1 MHIQNYTEELIELRR
16 YFHQHPELAL
26 QEVETSAYIQKY
38 LKNLGYEVNHVEPTG
53 IIAELPGL
61 SDREKM
67 VVLRAEMD
75 ALPIQEQ
82 TDMAYASVN
91 DGCMHACGH
100 DFIIAAAL
108 ILAKI
113 VTEEQENFP
122 VRIRFLFEPA
132 EEIGEGA
139 KRMLQAGALE
149 NPKADA
155 FLMFHYAADMT
166 LGMAVHQGQ
175 ASSMINSMQIHVHGK
190 SSHWCEAE
198 KGIDAIYAASQVVNA
213 IHDLNENFKK
223 KHINPG
229 KYIVGIGTV
238 HGGEYTNIVADHVV
252 LNGNI
257 RAVHEETYVALKE
270 ELEKCLQEIEI
281 FIWNFRNLRCMHL
294 QMMMNWYRLQNVSGK
309 KYLVKSLFWREK
321 TNCFYPVT
329 MPIGTSGKQKGC
341 LPYFW
346 QEFAEKNIPCITRNF
361 GWMRGFF
368 RSV

>member
-122 VRIRFLFEPA
+122 VRIRFLLN
-132 EEIGEGA
+132 
-139 KRMLQAGALE
+139 LQRRSE
-149 NPKADA
+149 
-155 FLMFHYAADMT
+155 
-166 LGMAVHQGQ
+166 
-175 ASSMINSMQIHVHGK
+175 
-190 SSHWCEAE
+190 
-198 KGIDAIYAASQVVNA
+198 
-213 IHDLNENFKK
+213 
-223 KHINPG
+223 
-229 KYIVGIGTV
+229 
-238 HGGEYTNIVADHVV
+238 
-252 LNGNI
+252 
-257 RAVHEETYVALKE
+257 
-270 ELEKCLQEIEI
+270 
-281 FIWNFRNLRCMHL
+281 
-294 QMMMNWYRLQNVSGK
+294 
-309 KYLVKSLFWREK
+309 RER
-321 TNCFYPVT
+321 
-329 MPIGTSGKQKGC
+329 KGC
-341 LPYFW
+341 
-346 QEFAEKNIPCITRNF
+346 
-361 GWMRGFF
+361 F
-368 RSV
+368 RLAL

>member
-1 MHIQNYTEELIELRR
+1 MHIQNYTEELIKLRR

-82 TDMAYASVN
+82 T
-91 DGCMHACGH
+91 
-100 DFIIAAAL
+100 
-108 ILAKI
+108 
-113 VTEEQENFP
+113 
-122 VRIRFLFEPA
+122 
-132 EEIGEGA
+132 
-139 KRMLQAGALE
+139 
-149 NPKADA
+149 
-155 FLMFHYAADMT
+155 
-166 LGMAVHQGQ
+166 
-175 ASSMINSMQIHVHGK
+175 SSMINSMQIHVHGK

-257 RAVHEETYVALKE
+257 RAVHEETYVTLKE

-281 FIWNFRNLRCMHL
+281 RTGADIHMEFPKSPVYAFANDDELVQTAKCVGKEIFGEKFVLEGEDELFLSGDNAYRYFRETKGLFTVFLAGIRGEEYPLHHPKF
-294 QMMMNWYRLQNVSGK
+294 RLDERILPFSVEAL
-309 KYLVKSLFWREK
+309 YEIVRR
-321 TNCFYPVT
+321 
-329 MPIGTSGKQKGC
+329 IGSKD
-341 LPYFW
+341 
-346 QEFAEKNIPCITRNF
+346 ITDSF
-361 GWMRGFF
+361 T
-368 RSV
+368 